1 MRCPPAF
8 PIVYHYRALSK
19 AQVFDHDLRPHL
31 DTSNMGA
38 AMPRPNP
45 PRISAATDI
54 ISTPAMIRRSKFIHI
69 SNTARL
75 DDPDNALYNQ
85 K

>member
-31 DTSNMGA
+31 VTSNMGA
-38 AMPRPNP
+38 AIPRPNP

-54 ISTPAMIRRSKFIHI
+54 ISTPARIRRRKFIHI